1 MRLPC
6 GATTRWVRN
15 MSLFFKENMK
25 SALSMVHFSCK
36 SAQALTFEN
45 FFQDICQ
52 EACDAVQ

>member
-1 MRLPC
+1 M
-6 GATTRWVRN
+6 VRN

-36 SAQALTFEN
+36 SAQALNFEN